1 MKRSLL
7 DKQYPFPTYSTV
19 GRHLNSAIRLVF
31 EYLHYWLAV
40 WPMSS
45 SSVWT
50 DWEFLRETYKFMGC
64 LATCFCISCDI
75 SKIVFLCSSL
85 YFSAS
90 FVPHLLSPL
99 FLLVKVS
106 PIIHSTLLRF
116 ISQLRS
122 ILLLILLLALFPKI
136 CLGCRLREHTL
147 FSSHIFLKT

>member
-7 DKQYPFPTYSTV
+7 DKLYPFSTRSTV

-31 EYLHYWLAV
+31 EYLHHWLAV

-45 SSVWT
+45 SSGWT

-64 LATCFCISCDI
+64 LATCFCIFCDI

-90 FVPHLLSPL
+90 FVPPLLFPL
-99 FLLVKVS
+99 FLSVKVS

-122 ILLLILLLALFPKI
+122 ISLLILLLALFPKI
-136 CLGCRLREHTL
+136 CLRCRLREHTL

>member
-7 DKQYPFPTYSTV
+7 DKQCSFPTHSTV
-19 GRHLNSAIRLVF
+19 GMHLNSAIRLVF
-31 EYLHYWLAV
+31 EYLHHWLAV

-64 LATCFCISCDI
+64 LVTCFCISCDI

-90 FVPHLLSPL
+90 FPPLLFPL
-99 FLLVKVS
+99 FLSVKVS

-122 ILLLILLLALFPKI
+122 VSLLILLLALFPKI
-136 CLGCRLREHTL
+136 CLRCRLREHTL